1 MANVIDIR
9 GIDISSINPDE
20 VFAIDTNALL
30 WTHYSQASNPCLNK
44 HPYQVIE
51 YPNFINRL
59 LQNGN
64 KLVTTALNITE
75 LFGVVERNEYKI
87 YKAVNSQNIS
97 IKDFRKLS
105 AERNKYK
112 SEIDT
117 MILEIKSSYDNQ
129 IEIVEVDENLL
140 SSFQNNI
147 CNNICD
153 VFDYAVI
160 EYLKKQNVIN
170 YISDDK
176 DFLSIAGISL
186 YTTYEIE

>member
-160 EYLKKQNVIN
+160 EYLKKQNIIN

-176 DFLSIAGISL
+176 DFLSIDGISL